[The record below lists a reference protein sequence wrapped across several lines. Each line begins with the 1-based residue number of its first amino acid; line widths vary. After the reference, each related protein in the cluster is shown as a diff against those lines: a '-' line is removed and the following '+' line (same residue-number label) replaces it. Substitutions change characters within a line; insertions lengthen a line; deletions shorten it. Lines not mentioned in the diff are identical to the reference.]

1 MATYLFAWNPKLWD
15 WPELARDQRAL
26 ARQGYLDIRWASGRV
41 RAIEPGSRAFLMRL
55 GVPPKGLF
63 GDGVTMTAPKAGRH
77 WRADKRAAGIPALY
91 LRIRLNTLFETPLV
105 TLDDL
110 SEPPFDGYRWTV
122 RQSGAYVPLAKA
134 DALERLW
141 DERMAEHHAAPLRPK
156 ARR

>member
-15 WPELARDQRAL
+15 WPEMPRDRRTL

-63 GDGVTMTAPKAGRH
+63 GSGSTMTAPKEGRH

-91 LRIRLNTLFETPLV
+91 LRIRLDTLFETPLV
-105 TLDDL
+105 TLDEL
-110 SEPPFDGYRWTV
+110 SEPPFAGYRWTV

-134 DALERLW
+134 DALDTLW
-141 DERMAEHHAAPLRPK
+141 DERVAEHVVESPARK